1 MYTRSRP
8 DGIAPPNAPKLD
20 TPEKLAMWIAE
31 RKKNWPTP
39 TNIERRVTYF
49 ASSECDSQIEL
60 LIDT

>member
-20 TPEKLAMWIAE
+20 TPEKLAAWIAE

-39 TNIERRVTYF
+39 ANIERRVTF
-49 ASSECDSQIEL
+49 IL
-60 LIDT
+60 LAVSVILKLSY

>member
-20 TPEKLAMWIAE
+20 TPEKLATWIAE

-39 TNIERRVTYF
+39 TNIERRVTF
-49 ASSECDSQIEL
+49 IL
-60 LIDT
+60 LAVSVILKLNY